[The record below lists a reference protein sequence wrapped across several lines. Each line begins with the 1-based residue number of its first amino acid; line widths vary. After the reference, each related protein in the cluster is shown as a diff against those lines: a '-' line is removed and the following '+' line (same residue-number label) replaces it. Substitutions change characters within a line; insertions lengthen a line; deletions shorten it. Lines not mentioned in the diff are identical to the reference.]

1 MNNSAQGKLLV
12 VDDNEMNRD
21 MLSRRLKREGYTVTL
36 AEDGNQ
42 AMELIKSQK
51 FDLILLDI
59 MMPGLSGFDMLPMIR
74 ETHSLA
80 DLPIIM
86 ATAKDESVD
95 IVEGLKLG
103 ANDYVT
109 KPIDFPVLLARL
121 QIHLKLKAL
130 AQLKDEFLRIAS
142 HDLKNPLST
151 ILMSAH
157 IVRDKVPP
165 GTEMPE
171 QIHNMLSF
179 IVRRGDEMQRI
190 IRDFL
195 DFQAM
200 EDGNLALELK
210 MMSVNDMARQ
220 IVEANLDYATSKE
233 IVLSAELD
241 ENIPQINADES
252 RLSQVAQNLVGNAL
266 KFSPKGSTAVVRT
279 RLENGSVFVDICD
292 SGPGLTKEDLDRVF
306 TKYSRLSNKPTG
318 GESSSGL
325 GLAICKQ
332 FIDLHGGKIG
342 VSNNPDHGATF
353 WFSIPVSSS

>member
-1 MNNSAQGKLLV
+1 MNNSAQGKLLG

-21 MLSRRLKREGYTVTL
+21 MLSRRLKREGYTVL
-36 AEDGNQ
+36 VAEDGQQ
-42 AMELIKSQK
+42 ALDMIKDQK
-51 FDLILLDI
+51 FDLIVLDI
-59 MMPGLSGFDMLPMIR
+59 MMPGLSGFDMLPIIR

-121 QIHLKLKAL
+121 QIHLKLKTL

-157 IVRDKVPP
+157 IVRDKVQP
-165 GTEMPE
+165 GEVMPE
-171 QIHNMLSF
+171 QLHTMLGF

-200 EDGNLALELK
+200 EDGNLGLELIPI
-210 MMSVNDMARQ
+210 SLNDIAHQ
-220 IVEANLDYATSKE
+220 IVDINTEYAQSKE
-233 IVLSAELD
+233 VALISELD
-241 ENIPQINADES
+241 SALPQTRADGA
-252 RLSQVAQNLVGNAL
+252 RLSQVAQNL
-266 KFSPKGSTAVVRT
+266 
-279 RLENGSVFVDICD
+279 
-292 SGPGLTKEDLDRVF
+292 
-306 TKYSRLSNKPTG
+306 
-318 GESSSGL
+318 L
-325 GLAICKQ
+325 G
-332 FIDLHGGKIG
+332 
-342 VSNNPDHGATF
+342 
-353 WFSIPVSSS
+353 